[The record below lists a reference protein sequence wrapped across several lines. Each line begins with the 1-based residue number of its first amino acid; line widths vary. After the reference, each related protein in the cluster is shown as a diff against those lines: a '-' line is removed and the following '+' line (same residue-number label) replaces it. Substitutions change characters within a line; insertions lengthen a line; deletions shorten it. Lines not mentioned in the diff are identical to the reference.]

1 MISNP
6 LTAIQKY
13 LAMAGAF
20 LLAVGLAVLKGMSI
34 QKNKTKLAQ
43 KDIEFDSYKAVQ
55 EAREDAKEVTDE
67 NSSKT
72 DSGDWTGFNR

>member
-20 LLAVGLAVLKGMSI
+20 LLAVGLAILKGMSI

-43 KDIEFDSYKAVQ
+43 KDIEIDALKAVHKSK
-55 EAREDAKEVTDE
+55 EEGRAKTDE
-67 NSSKT
+67 N
-72 DSGDWTGFNR
+72 NNYP